1 VTSAIHFKK
10 RKRYR
15 LYNTLEAVMAILI
28 DENTRMLIQGIT
40 GRFGQGV
47 ARRMIEVG
55 SKVVV
60 GVTPG
65 RGGQSVWGV
74 PVYNTIKEALEAV
87 GPVDA
92 AVAVV
97 PGPEA
102 KGAVIEAFEA
112 GIKTVLMR
120 VERVPLHDSL
130 EIIAHAR
137 KHGIRLI
144 GPGSAGVVSPGKASF
159 GGLGGFIGSSD
170 LPKIAFKPGRIGV
183 VSRSGG
189 QTSTISWV
197 VCSAGFGIS
206 TAIHLG
212 SEPVLG
218 TTLAEVLPLYEQDKG
233 TDGVVYF
240 GEIGTVMEEEACDVI
255 RAGGY
260 TKPIVAYIAGKGLP
274 AGLRFSHASAIV
286 EGGKGTAEGKIKA
299 LKEVGATVVDR
310 PEELGP
316 ALKKVFG

>member
-1 VTSAIHFKK
+1 M
-10 RKRYR
+10 
-15 LYNTLEAVMAILI
+15 AVLI

-74 PVYNTIKEALEAV
+74 AVYDTVKEALEAV

-92 AVAVV
+92 AVTVV
-97 PGPEA
+97 PGPDA

-120 VERVPLHDSL
+120 VERVPLHDAL
-130 EIIAHAR
+130 EVISHAK

-144 GPGSAGVVSPGKASF
+144 GPGSAGVVSPGKASL

-183 VSRSGG
+183 ISRSGG
-189 QTSTISWV
+189 QTSTLSWA

-206 TAIHLG
+206 TAVHLG
-212 SEPVLG
+212 SEAVLG
-218 TTLAEVLPLYEQDKG
+218 TTLPELLPMFQEDHQ
-233 TDGVVYF
+233 TDGLVYF
-240 GEIGTVMEEEACDVI
+240 GEIGTVMEEEAAEVI
-255 RAGGY
+255 EAGGY
-260 TKPIVAYIAGKGLP
+260 RKPLVAYIAGKGLP
-274 AGLRFSHASAIV
+274 SGLRFSHASAIV
-286 EGGKGTAEGKIKA
+286 EGGRGTAEGKIRA
-299 LKEVGATVVDR
+299 LKEVGAHVVDR
-310 PEELGP
+310 PQDIGLVCQ
-316 ALKKVFG
+316 KVFKK

>member
-1 VTSAIHFKK
+1 MPV
-10 RKRYR
+10 
-15 LYNTLEAVMAILI
+15 LI
-28 DENTRMLIQGIT
+28 NENTRMLIQGIT

-74 PVYNTIKEALEAV
+74 AVYDTVKEALEAV
-87 GPVDA
+87 GSVDA
-92 AVAVV
+92 AVTVV

-130 EIIAHAR
+130 EVIAHAK

-144 GPGSAGVVSPGKASF
+144 GPGSAGVVSPGKASL

-170 LPKIAFKPGRIGV
+170 LPRIAFKPGRIGV
-183 VSRSGG
+183 ISRSGG
-189 QTSTISWV
+189 QTSTLSWA

-206 TAIHLG
+206 TAVHLG

-218 TTLAEVLPLYEQDKG
+218 TTLPELLPLFQEDDQ

-240 GEIGTVMEEEACDVI
+240 GEIGTVMEEEATEVI
-255 RAGGY
+255 KAGGY
-260 TKPIVAYIAGKGLP
+260 TKPLVAYIAGKGLP
-274 AGLRFSHASAIV
+274 SGLRFSHASAIV

-299 LKEVGATVVDR
+299 LKEVGAHVVDR
-310 PEELGP
+310 PEDIGP
-316 ALKKVFG
+316 VCQEAFGK

>member
-1 VTSAIHFKK
+1 M
-10 RKRYR
+10 
-15 LYNTLEAVMAILI
+15 AVLI
-28 DENTRMLIQGIT
+28 DENTTMLIQGIT

-74 PVYNTIKEALEAV
+74 AVYDTVKEALEAV

-92 AVAVV
+92 AVTVV
-97 PGPEA
+97 PGPDA

-120 VERVPLHDSL
+120 VERVPLHDAL
-130 EIIAHAR
+130 EVISHAK

-144 GPGSAGVVSPGKASF
+144 GPGSAGVVSPGKASL

-183 VSRSGG
+183 ISRSGG
-189 QTSTISWV
+189 QTSTLSWA

-206 TAIHLG
+206 TAVHLG
-212 SEPVLG
+212 SEAVLG
-218 TTLAEVLPLYEQDKG
+218 TTLPELLPMFQEDHQ
-233 TDGVVYF
+233 TDGLVYF
-240 GEIGTVMEEEACDVI
+240 GEIGTVMEEEAAEVI
-255 RAGGY
+255 KAGGY
-260 TKPIVAYIAGKGLP
+260 RKPLVAYIAGKGLP
-274 AGLRFSHASAIV
+274 SGLRFSHASAIV
-286 EGGKGTAEGKIKA
+286 EGGRGTAEGKIRV
-299 LKEVGATVVDR
+299 LKEVGAHVVDR
-310 PEELGP
+310 PQDIGLVCQ
-316 ALKKVFG
+316 KVFKK

>member
-1 VTSAIHFKK
+1 
-10 RKRYR
+10 
-15 LYNTLEAVMAILI
+15 MPILI

-55 SKVVV
+55 SKVIV

-74 PVYNTIKEALEAV
+74 PVYNTIKEAIEAV

-92 AVAVV
+92 AVTVV
-97 PGPEA
+97 PGPNA
-102 KGAVIEAFEA
+102 KTAVIEAFEA

-120 VERVPLHDSL
+120 VERVPLHDAL
-130 EIIAHAR
+130 EVIAQAKLHN
-137 KHGIRLI
+137 IRLI

-183 VSRSGG
+183 ISRSGG
-189 QTSTISWV
+189 QTSTLSWV
-197 VCSAGFGIS
+197 VCSAGLGIS
-206 TAIHLG
+206 TAVHLG

-218 TTLAEVLPLYEQDKG
+218 TTLTELLPLYEEDEQ

-240 GEIGTVMEEEACDVI
+240 GEIGTVLEEEAAELI
-255 RAGGY
+255 KAEGY
-260 TKPIVAYIAGKGLP
+260 TKPLIAYIAGKGLP
-274 AGLRFSHASAIV
+274 SGLRFSHASAIV
-286 EGGKGTAEGKIKA
+286 EGGKGTAEGKINA
-299 LKEVGATVVDR
+299 LKEVGAYVVDR
-310 PEELGP
+310 PEDIGP
-316 ALKKVFG
+316 ALKKVFIN

>member
-1 VTSAIHFKK
+1 MPV
-10 RKRYR
+10 
-15 LYNTLEAVMAILI
+15 LI
-28 DENTRMLIQGIT
+28 NENTRMLIQGIT

-74 PVYNTIKEALEAV
+74 AVYDTVKEALEAV

-92 AVAVV
+92 AVTVV

-102 KGAVIEAFEA
+102 KGAVIEAFK
-112 GIKTVLMR
+112 GDIKTVLMR

-130 EIIAHAR
+130 EVIAHAK

-144 GPGSAGVVSPGKASF
+144 GPGSAGVVSPGKASL

-170 LPKIAFKPGRIGV
+170 LPRIAFKPGRIGV
-183 VSRSGG
+183 ISRSGG
-189 QTSTISWV
+189 QTSTLSWA

-206 TAIHLG
+206 TAVHLG

-218 TTLAEVLPLYEQDKG
+218 TTLPELLPLFQEDDQ

-240 GEIGTVMEEEACDVI
+240 GEIGSVMEEEAAEVI
-255 RAGGY
+255 KAGGY
-260 TKPIVAYIAGKGLP
+260 TKPLVAYIAGKGLP
-274 AGLRFSHASAIV
+274 SGLRFSHASAIV
-286 EGGKGTAEGKIKA
+286 EGGKGKAEGKIEV
-299 LKEVGATVVDR
+299 LKEVGAHVVDR
-310 PEELGP
+310 PEDIGTVCQE
-316 ALKKVFG
+316 VFGK